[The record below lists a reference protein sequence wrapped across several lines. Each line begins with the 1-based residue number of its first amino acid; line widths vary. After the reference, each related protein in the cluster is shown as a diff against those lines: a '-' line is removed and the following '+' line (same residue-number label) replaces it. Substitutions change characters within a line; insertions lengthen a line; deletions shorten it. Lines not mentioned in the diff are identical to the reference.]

1 MLDCLHFLKEAWSKV
16 TTEPVRNC
24 FAKAHFCKIFQML
37 NEESDNLEI
46 FDDDLILT
54 CSNSTIIIESV
65 ADASEVIDY
74 DDENTSQLLFQVEK
88 R

>member
-1 MLDCLHFLKEAWSKV
+1 
-16 TTEPVRNC
+16 
-24 FAKAHFCKIFQML
+24 ML